1 MELTF
6 DPDGDHLYIHL
17 SEAGIARTLA
27 VSREIVV
34 DLDAD
39 GAPVGIELL
48 RVSQWAGEDAHFHLR
63 FELPGHGEI
72 ALDIPFPDAE

>member
-6 DPDGDHLYIHL
+6 DPDGDHLYVHV
-17 SEAGIARTLA
+17 SEGAIARTLA

-34 DLDAD
+34 DLDAE

-48 RVSQWAGEDAHFHLR
+48 RVSQWAGEDEQFHLR
-63 FELPGHGEI
+63 FELPGHGEVV
-72 ALDIPFPDAE
+72 LDIPFPEAD